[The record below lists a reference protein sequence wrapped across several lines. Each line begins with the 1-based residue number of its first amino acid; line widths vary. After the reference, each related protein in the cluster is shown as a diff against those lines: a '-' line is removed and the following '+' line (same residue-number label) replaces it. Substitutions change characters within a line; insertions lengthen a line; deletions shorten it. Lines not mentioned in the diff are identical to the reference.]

1 MDNVRGSI
9 RITIGGILLF
19 GVNGIMET
27 DPTFPIWASVIA
39 VLMGSISLYYGAK
52 AYLESKLEE
61 E

>member
-1 MDNVRGSI
+1 MDNIRGSI
-9 RITIGGILLF
+9 RIVIGIILLF

-39 VLMGSISLYYGAK
+39 VLMGSVSLYYGAK
-52 AYLESKLEE
+52 AYLVSKLEE